1 MPWGMDIWE
10 CRCMQQQGDPTRVE
24 GRVEK
29 VYILKYGM
37 VPGAVSV
44 CTASFSFCSTQVT
57 D

>member
-10 CRCMQQQGDPTRVE
+10 CRCVQQQGDPTCVE